1 MNHQKISHIRLFVT
15 IKHLEWN
22 IHIIY
27 FKISSNFDKK
37 YYFSSILTTH
47 FYNTQYISLFIL
59 QTILLNG
66 EKPKSERKK
75 Y

>member
-1 MNHQKISHIRLFVT
+1 MLHYKTFRV
-15 IKHLEWN
+15 N

-27 FKISSNFDKK
+27 FKISSNFDRK
-37 YYFSSILTTH
+37 YYFFSILTTH